1 MPSPEHHH
9 NNFDFVRVVAAFC
22 VIVSHQFALA
32 GLREP
37 SVLNVHSLGG
47 FGVLVFFSISGYLV
61 SRSWDAD
68 PHALRFLVKRF
79 LRIWPGLAVVVV
91 LAAFVLGPLVSNLP
105 LRDYY
110 SHPLIWEYLKNL
122 QFNLRD
128 ELPLSFVGNA
138 LPGAVNGSMWTIPI
152 EVKCYGLLG
161 LLGVVGLLNCRW
173 LITFLTTM
181 TVVAY
186 AVLEPRGDK
195 MMAMMS
201 LRPEQRFVLEFGL
214 FFFAGV
220 MFHKLDIEFS
230 AKRQRWALALCLSG
244 ALLAYSLHRPFLAL
258 WLAIPMTILLVGTA
272 STAFIRR
279 AGRFGDVSYGL
290 YLYAFPVQQTLFWMY
305 KDRLSWWMLLVLVS
319 ATTLGLAFASWHLV
333 EKMALRLKAGLI

>member
-1 MPSPEHHH
+1 
-9 NNFDFVRVVAAFC
+9 
-22 VIVSHQFALA
+22 
-32 GLREP
+32 
-37 SVLNVHSLGG
+37 
-47 FGVLVFFSISGYLV
+47 
-61 SRSWDAD
+61 
-68 PHALRFLVKRF
+68 
-79 LRIWPGLAVVVV
+79 
-91 LAAFVLGPLVSNLP
+91 
-105 LRDYY
+105 
-110 SHPLIWEYLKNL
+110 
-122 QFNLRD
+122 
-128 ELPLSFVGNA
+128 
-138 LPGAVNGSMWTIPI
+138 MWTIPI

-181 TVVAY
+181 TVAAY

-201 LRPEQRFVLEFGL
+201 LGPEQRFVLEFGL
-214 FFFAGV
+214 LFFAGV

-244 ALLAYSLHRPFLAL
+244 ALLAY
-258 WLAIPMTILLVGTA
+258 
-272 STAFIRR
+272 
-279 AGRFGDVSYGL
+279 
-290 YLYAFPVQQTLFWMY
+290 AFPVQQTFFWMY